1 MPNEKQS
8 GSLLPI
14 ILIIGAIWF
23 FTQQGSAP
31 KPVQPDPIKP
41 TPDLISV
48 KPSAEQAWEA
58 FAVAVESKMLGGTMQ
73 QHTDHLLKIADTLK
87 DAGTLTDISRVDE
100 WRAKRIDITD
110 ANRAEIAKKLRGK

>member
-1 MPNEKQS
+1 MPTENKS

-14 ILIIGAIWF
+14 ILIIGAIWL
-23 FTQQGSAP
+23 FTQQGSTP
-31 KPVQPDPIKP
+31 KPVEPEPIKP

-48 KPSAEQAWEA
+48 KPSAEQTWEA

-87 DAGTLTDISRVDE
+87 ETGTLTDISRVDD
-100 WRAKRIDITD
+100 WRAKRIDITE
-110 ANRAEIAKKLRGK
+110 ANRAEIVKKLRGK

>member
-1 MPNEKQS
+1 MPSDKQS

-14 ILIIGAIWF
+14 IVIIGAIWF
-23 FTQQGSAP
+23 FSQQGSAP
-31 KPVQPDPIKP
+31 KPVQPEPIKP

-58 FAVAVESKMLGGTMQ
+58 FAVAVESKILGGTMQ

-110 ANRAEIAKKLRGK
+110 ANRADIAKKLRGK

>member
-14 ILIIGAIWF
+14 ILIIGTIWF
-23 FTQQGSAP
+23 FTQQRLQP
-31 KPVQPDPIKP
+31 KPVEPEPINP

-48 KPSAEQAWEA
+48 KPSADQTWEA

-110 ANRAEIAKKLRGK
+110 ANRADIAKKLRGK

>member
-1 MPNEKQS
+1 MPSDKQS

-23 FTQQGSAP
+23 FTQQGPKP
-31 KPVQPDPIKP
+31 KPVEPEPIKP

-48 KPSAEQAWEA
+48 KPSAEQTWEA

-87 DAGTLTDISRVDE
+87 DAGTLTDISRVEE

-110 ANRAEIAKKLRGK
+110 ANRADIVKKLRGK

>member
-1 MPNEKQS
+1 MANSQQS
-8 GSLLPI
+8 GGILPI
-14 ILIIGAIWF
+14 VLIVAAIWF
-23 FTQQGSAP
+23 FTQQGS
-31 KPVQPDPIKP
+31 KQRPVEPEPIKP

-48 KPSAEQAWEA
+48 KPSAEQTWEA

-87 DAGTLTDISRVDE
+87 DAGTLTDVSRVDE

-110 ANRAEIAKKLRGK
+110 ANRAEIVKKLRGQ

>member
-1 MPNEKQS
+1 MASEKQS
-8 GSLLPI
+8 GSLLPVV
-14 ILIIGAIWF
+14 LIIGAIWLF
-23 FTQQGSAP
+23 SQQGSAP

-48 KPSAEQAWEA
+48 KPSADQTWEA

-87 DAGTLTDISRVDE
+87 EAGTLTDVSRVDD
-100 WRAKRIDITD
+100 WRTKRIDITD
-110 ANRAEIAKKLRGK
+110 ANRAEIVKKLRGK